1 MDALRLLADV
11 PLAIEVE
18 LGRPNLTIRDLL
30 ALEPGSLVV
39 LGRAAGEN
47 LDVRVAGALIG
58 YGELVLTDVAAAVRI
73 TDFRSED

>member
-1 MDALRLLADV
+1 MDALGLLADV
-11 PLAIEVE
+11 PLPIEVE

-47 LDVRVAGALIG
+47 LDVRVDGA
-58 YGELVLTDVAAAVRI
+58 YVSTN
-73 TDFRSED
+73 SP